1 MSCCGWDHISHE
13 SRRERTNSKQRDSQR
28 KAGRWVGSTYEVKGM
43 LPCGLLPEERDG
55 PRVGHDGRRMLR
67 YGMRE
72 ALGGVEERV
81 EEGDGLLARGGK
93 GMQARGGDVV
103 GDASRLCLQ
112 RGQHRRRDFRWAFCH
127 DASWAASCA
136 PKNSNLLTLT
146 PKSLVSPRWTTKS
159 VRKIVKKFDPSTT
172 ACKPNQNR
180 RG

>member
-1 MSCCGWDHISHE
+1 
-13 SRRERTNSKQRDSQR
+13 
-28 KAGRWVGSTYEVKGM
+28 M
-43 LPCGLLPEERDG
+43 LSCGLLPEERNG
-55 PRVGHDGRRMLR
+55 PRVTHDGRRMLR

-112 RGQHRRRDFRWAFCH
+112 RGQHGRRDVRWAFCH
-127 DASWAASCA
+127 DAMRLGGKVVLVTRDSH
-136 PKNSNLLTLT
+136 TT
-146 PKSLVSPRWTTKS
+146 PTHPTSACLSPRWTTKS
-159 VRKIVKKFDPSTT
+159 VRKKNSEKSLIRRLGHV
-172 ACKPNQNR
+172 NQTKDR